1 MGKGPRRRPPGRG
14 CNPIGIGILSFV
26 FGIFT
31 AMILPVTLLA
41 VIEGGLIIIL
51 GVLVLRR

>member
-1 MGKGPRRRPPGRG
+1 MGRHGGPPRG
-14 CNPIGIGILSFV
+14 CSPVGIAILAFV

-41 VIEGGLIIIL
+41 VIEGGLIIVL
-51 GVLVLRR
+51 GVIIIRR

>member
-1 MGKGPRRRPPGRG
+1 MGKGRPPRRCSPLGL
-14 CNPIGIGILSFV
+14 CVLAFV

-51 GVLVLRR
+51 GIMLLRR

>member
-1 MGKGPRRRPPGRG
+1 MGRRGGPRRNCSPV
-14 CNPIGIGILSFV
+14 GIAILAFV

-41 VIEGGLIIIL
+41 VIEGALIIAL
-51 GVLVLRR
+51 GIIIIRR

>member
-1 MGKGPRRRPPGRG
+1 MGRRPPRCGG
-14 CNPIGIGILSFV
+14 NPLGLGILAFI

-41 VIEGGLIIIL
+41 VLEGGLIIVL
-51 GVLVLRR
+51 GIMLLRR

>member
-1 MGKGPRRRPPGRG
+1 MGRRPPSGGRG
-14 CNPIGIGILSFV
+14 CNRAGLGILAFV

-41 VIEGGLIIIL
+41 VIEGGLIIVL
-51 GVLVLRR
+51 GIIMMRR

>member
-1 MGKGPRRRPPGRG
+1 MGRRPGPRRD
-14 CNPIGIGILSFV
+14 CNPVGIGMLAFV

-41 VIEGGLIIIL
+41 VIEGGMIIVL
-51 GVLVLRR
+51 GFIFLRR

>member
-1 MGKGPRRRPPGRG
+1 MGRRGGPRRECSPV
-14 CNPIGIGILSFV
+14 GIGILAFV

-31 AMILPVTLLA
+31 AMILPITLLA

-51 GVLVLRR
+51 GVILLRR

>member
-1 MGKGPRRRPPGRG
+1 MGRRPPRG
-14 CNPIGIGILSFV
+14 GGNPLGLGILAFV

-41 VIEGGLIIIL
+41 VLEGGLIIVLGIL
-51 GVLVLRR
+51 MLRR

>member
-1 MGKGPRRRPPGRG
+1 MGRRTGPRRSCSPVGV
-14 CNPIGIGILSFV
+14 GILAFV

-41 VIEGGLIIIL
+41 VIEGGLIIVLGIIL
-51 GVLVLRR
+51 LRR